1 MKIFKKYILGSALT
15 LLLLSHVAC
24 KKEFL
29 EITPK
34 GKQVA
39 VTTKDYELI
48 LNANYLLTSSAGAF
62 LGDDIAALRPY
73 FAQLTIRKQRLF
85 KFESRIYESDQLPEE
100 LSGGE
105 TYINRLYLFNKI
117 INEVMDSKGGTDA
130 QKRAILAEARAGRA
144 ICNFMFL
151 SDFTTPYIQ
160 GTATTDLGI
169 PNLTKADV
177 TLTEFKRLTKQESY
191 DLIIKDLNEAMPDLG
206 PLVHRH
212 KISKLAAQF
221 YLARVY
227 FAMQKYEIAHPI
239 LDEAILEK
247 STATIPLG
255 LYDYTQVLDP
265 LNPNTWFPVQYG
277 LVLANQPHP
286 MDNIQQIYEIG
297 VSVGDFG
304 GGGANAFVLSPQTM
318 ELFDPL
324 DKRPNL
330 FDNME
335 FDGAL
340 EFPLKMRRSLGFTT
354 PVGPSIADLY
364 LMRAE
369 CRARAN
375 NLAGAVAD
383 VQLLRAKRSGNS
395 AVPAAVAANKEALVR
410 YILDERIR
418 EFAFTGLRWLDMRRL
433 YKDEV
438 YGGHVKFRHEI
449 RTIEDPNEDGK
460 PGDIVDTAS
469 FKDKP
474 ERFALKFG
482 ERMLRESKGLEDN
495 K

>member
-1 MKIFKKYILGSALT
+1 MLGSALS

-34 GKQVA
+34 GRQIA

-48 LNANYLLTSSAGAF
+48 LNANYLSTSTAGAF
-62 LGDDIAALRPY
+62 MGDDIAALRPY
-73 FAQLTIRKQRLF
+73 FSQLTIRKQRLF
-85 KFESRIYESDQLPEE
+85 KYESRIYESDQLPEE

-130 QKRAILAEARAGRA
+130 QKRALLAEARAGRA

-151 SDFTTPYIQ
+151 SDFTTPYMKS
-160 GTATTDLGI
+160 TAATDLGI
-169 PNLTKADV
+169 PNLTEADV

-191 DLIIKDLNEAMPDLG
+191 DLIIKDLKEAMPDLG
-206 PLVHRH
+206 PLVHRR
-212 KISKLAAQF
+212 KISKLAAQS

-227 FAMQKYEIAHPI
+227 FAMREYEIAHSI
-239 LDEAILEK
+239 LDEAILEIPK
-247 STATIPLG
+247 ATIELG
-255 LYDYTQVLDP
+255 LYDYNNVLDP
-265 LNPNTWFPVQYG
+265 DDPDTWFPVLFG
-277 LVLANQPHP
+277 LVLSNQPPP
-286 MDNIQQIYEIG
+286 MDNIQQIYDISVG
-297 VSVGDFG
+297 VGDFT

-318 ELFDPL
+318 QLFDPL

-335 FDGAL
+335 WEGAI

-354 PVGPSIADLY
+354 PVGPSVADLY

-369 CRARAN
+369 CRARVN
-375 NLAGAVAD
+375 NLTGAVAD
-383 VQLLRAKRSGNS
+383 VQLLRAKRSGNPN
-395 AVPAAVAANKEALVR
+395 VPGSVATSKDALVR

-433 YKDEV
+433 YQEPV
-438 YGGHVKFRHEI
+438 YGSHVKLTHEI
-449 RTIEDPNEDGK
+449 RNNTNGNVLESHTLN
-460 PGDIVDTAS
+460 
-469 FKDKP
+469 P

-482 ERMLRESKGLEDN
+482 ERMLRESKGLEEN
-495 K
+495 N

>member
-1 MKIFKKYILGSALT
+1 MKILKKYILGSALS
-15 LLLLSHVAC
+15 LLLLSQVAC

-34 GKQVA
+34 GKQIA

-48 LNANYLLTSSAGAF
+48 LNANSLSTSSAGAF
-62 LGDDIAALRPY
+62 MGDDIAALRPY

-85 KFESRIYESDQLPEE
+85 KYESRVYESDQLPDE

-117 INEVMDSKGGTDA
+117 INEVMESKGGTDA

-151 SDFTTPYIQ
+151 SDFTTPYMEA
-160 GTATTDLGI
+160 TAATELGI
-169 PNLTKADV
+169 PNLIEADV

-191 DLIIKDLNEAMPDLG
+191 DLIIKDLKEAMPELG
-206 PLVHRH
+206 PLVHRR
-212 KISKLAAQF
+212 KISKIAAQF
-221 YLARVY
+221 YLARIY
-227 FAMQKYEIAHPI
+227 FAMRKYELAHPI
-239 LDEAILEK
+239 LDEALLEK
-247 STATIPLG
+247 SKSTIDLD
-255 LYDYTQVLDP
+255 LYDYNKVLDP
-265 LNPNTWFPVQYG
+265 ADSETWFPLLFG
-277 LVLANQPHP
+277 LVLANQPLP
-286 MDNIQQIYEIG
+286 AENIQQIYDIT
-297 VSVGDFG
+297 VSVGDFT
-304 GGGANAFVLSPQTM
+304 GGGANGFVLSPQTM
-318 ELFDPL
+318 NLFDPL

-335 FDGAL
+335 WQGDS
-340 EFPLKMRRSLGFTT
+340 EFPLKMRRSIGFFTS
-354 PVGPSIADLY
+354 VGPSVSDLY

-383 VQLLRAKRSGNS
+383 VQLLREKRSGNPN
-395 AVPAAVAANKEALVR
+395 VPGSVANNQEALVR

-433 YKDEV
+433 YNEPV
-438 YGGHVKFRHEI
+438 YGSHVKMTHEV
-449 RTIEDPNEDGK
+449 RTMADTNNDGVA
-460 PGDIVDTAS
+460 GDISETHTL
-469 FKDKP
+469 KP

-482 ERMLRESKGLEDN
+482 ERMLRESKGLEEN
-495 K
+495 Q

>member
-1 MKIFKKYILGSALT
+1 MKIFKKYILGSALS
-15 LLLLSHVAC
+15 LLLLLHVAC

-34 GKQVA
+34 GKQIA

-48 LNANYLLTSSAGAF
+48 LNANYLSTSTAGAF
-62 LGDDIAALRPY
+62 MGDDIAALRPY

-85 KFESRIYESDQLPEE
+85 KYESRIYESDQLPEE

-117 INEVMDSKGGTDA
+117 IKEVMDSKGGTDA

-151 SDFTTPYIQ
+151 SDFTTPYMET
-160 GTATTDLGI
+160 TATKELGI
-169 PNLTKADV
+169 PNLTEADV

-191 DLIIKDLNEAMPDLG
+191 ELIIKDLKEAMPDLG
-206 PLVHRH
+206 PLVHRR

-227 FAMQKYEIAHPI
+227 FAMRKYTLANPI
-239 LDEAILEK
+239 LDEAVLET
-247 STATIPLG
+247 STATIELG
-255 LYDYTQVLDP
+255 LYDYNKVLDP
-265 LNPNTWFPVQYG
+265 DDADTWFPVLFG
-277 LVLANQPHP
+277 LVLANQPP
-286 MDNIQQIYEIG
+286 PIDNIQQIYDIS
-297 VSVGDFG
+297 VSVGDFT

-318 ELFDPL
+318 QLFDPL

-335 FDGAL
+335 WEGTI

-354 PVGPSIADLY
+354 PVGPSVADLY

-383 VQLLRAKRSGNS
+383 VELLRTKRSGNPNI
-395 AVPAAVAANKEALVR
+395 PAAVAPNQEALVK

-433 YKDEV
+433 YQEPI
-438 YGGHVKFRHEI
+438 YGSHVKMTHEI
-449 RTIEDPNEDGK
+449 RNNTNGN
-460 PGDIVDTAS
+460 IVES
-469 FKDKP
+469 PSPELKP

-482 ERMLRESKGLEDN
+482 ERMLRENKGLEEN
-495 K
+495 N

>member
-34 GKQVA
+34 GKQIA

-48 LNANYLLTSSAGAF
+48 LNANYLSTSTAGAF
-62 LGDDIAALRPY
+62 MGDDIAAMRPY

-85 KFESRIYESDQLPEE
+85 KYESRIYESDQLPDE

-151 SDFTTPYIQ
+151 SDFSTPYVET
-160 GTATTDLGI
+160 TATTELGI
-169 PNLTKADV
+169 PNLTKVDV
-177 TLTEFKRLTKQESY
+177 TQTEFKRLTKQESY
-191 DLIIKDLNEAMPDLG
+191 DLIIKDLKEAMPDLG
-206 PLVHRH
+206 PLVHRR

-227 FAMQKYEIAHPI
+227 FAMQKYTLAHPI
-239 LDEAILEK
+239 LDEALLEK
-247 STATIPLG
+247 STATIELD
-255 LYDYTQVLDP
+255 LYDYNNVLDP
-265 LNPNTWFPVQYG
+265 DAPDTWFPVLFG
-277 LVLANQPHP
+277 LVLINQPP
-286 MDNIQQIYEIG
+286 PAENIQQIYDIS
-297 VSVGDFG
+297 VSVGDFT

-318 ELFDPL
+318 QLFDPL

-335 FDGAL
+335 WQGAI
-340 EFPLKMRRSLGFTT
+340 EFPLKMRRPLGFVTS
-354 PVGPSIADLY
+354 VGPSLSDLY

-369 CRARAN
+369 CRARVN
-375 NLAGAVAD
+375 NLSGAVAD
-383 VQLLRAKRSGNS
+383 VQLLRAKRSGAPN
-395 AVPAAVAANKEALVR
+395 VPASVANNQQALVR

-433 YKDEV
+433 YNDSV
-438 YGGHVKFRHEI
+438 YGAHVKMTHEI
-449 RTIEDPNEDGK
+449 RNNTN
-460 PGDIVDTAS
+460 GDIVDPPS
-469 FKDKP
+469 PELKP

-482 ERMLRESKGLEDN
+482 ERMLRESKGLEEN